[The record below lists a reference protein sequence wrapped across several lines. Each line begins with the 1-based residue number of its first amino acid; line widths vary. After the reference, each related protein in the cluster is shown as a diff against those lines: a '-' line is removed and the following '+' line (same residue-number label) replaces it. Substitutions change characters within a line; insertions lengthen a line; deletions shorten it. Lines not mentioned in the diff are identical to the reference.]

1 MFKCVFERA
10 IAISSGTMSG
20 AIIRYA
26 AGLCT
31 DAIPE
36 PLSTALGL
44 LALARMDT
52 RRRCA

>member
-36 PLSTALGL
+36 AVSTALGL
-44 LALARMDT
+44 LALAGLGT
-52 RRRCA
+52 RRRRA